1 MHLSSRKV
9 EKLIVIAIYLGFILW
24 SAAFIWR
31 SSFTVDGKR
40 YFSLFDDAMISMR
53 YAWNFSH
60 GLGLVWNAGDYVQG
74 YTNLLMTL
82 FMSIG
87 TLLFDKSTAVLFVQI
102 FGVIFMLISGFLSM
116 NIADQVIK
124 ETSHQT
130 KSIIRILALLCTFLY
145 YPLTYWSLM
154 GMETGLLTVLL
165 LLGVLFALKYSE
177 GLDKKYLYFS
187 TVSLALAYLTRNDS
201 IIFSFLIALY
211 ILWEILNKRA
221 GRKNIYHLIGAMALF
236 LLVVIG
242 QSLFQYLYYGEFL
255 PNTYTLK
262 LVGMPFKYRILN
274 GRNFVSLFL
283 QESVIVLIV
292 STLGFF
298 FGLRKK
304 GLLLYSIVLSS
315 IAYQIY
321 VGGDPWDY
329 WRIMSPTIPLLFVLF
344 LCTADAILSASTNI
358 QALTDY
364 LISKQKSSVIP
375 FMNNLLVILIFLIGI
390 YSVNARFLSEMVMK
404 DKPYQ
409 ADANKSNVY
418 VALAIDQITTKDA
431 SLGVFWAG
439 ALPYYS
445 DRKAIDFLGKSDKYI
460 ASLPPDMSGSVGWNG
475 IGSVPG
481 HNKYDLIYSII
492 KLKPTYVEDVKWGL
506 QDLTDW
512 ARTNYVPVHYKGVD
526 LLLLKDSPDVL
537 WEKVK

>member
-1 MHLSSRKV
+1 MQLSARKL
-9 EKLIVIAIYLGFILW
+9 ERLIVIAISLGFILW

-31 SSFTVDGKR
+31 LSFTVDGKR

-60 GLGLVWNAGDYVQG
+60 GLGLVWNAGEYVQG

-87 TLLFDKSTAVLFVQI
+87 TLLFDKSAAVLFVQI
-102 FGVIFMLISGFLSM
+102 FGVVFMLISGFLSM
-116 NIADQVIK
+116 NIADLIVE
-124 ETSHQT
+124 ETSLQT
-130 KSIIRILALLCTFLY
+130 KSIIRVLALLCTLLY
-145 YPLTYWSLM
+145 YPLIYWSLM

-165 LLGVLFALKYSE
+165 LSGVLFALKYGESM
-177 GLDKKYLYFS
+177 DKKYLYFS
-187 TVSLALAYLTRNDS
+187 ATFLVLAYLTRNDS
-201 IIFSFLIALY
+201 IIYSFLIALY
-211 ILWEILNKRA
+211 IFWETLNKKA
-221 GRKNIYHLIGAMALF
+221 GRKSIYHLIGAMALF
-236 LLVVIG
+236 LLVIIG

-262 LVGMPFKYRILN
+262 LVGMPFGYRILN
-274 GRNFVSLFL
+274 GRNFVNLFL
-283 QESVIVLIV
+283 QESGIVLTV

-321 VGGDPWDY
+321 VGGDPWNY
-329 WRIMSPTIPLLFVLF
+329 WRMMSPTIPLLFVLF
-344 LCTADAILSASTNI
+344 LCTTSAILNASTSI
-358 QALTDY
+358 QTFKNY
-364 LISKQKSSVIP
+364 LISRQKSSTIP
-375 FMNNLLVILIFLIGI
+375 FVNNLLVILIFLIGI
-390 YSVNARFLSEMVMK
+390 YSINARFLPEMDMK

-409 ADANKSNVY
+409 TDANKSNVY
-418 VALAIDQITTKDA
+418 VALAINQITTKDA

-460 ASLPPDMSGSVGWNG
+460 ASLSPDLSGSVGWNG

-481 HNKYDLIYSII
+481 HNKYDLNYSI
-492 KLKPTYVEDVKWGL
+492 KMLKPTYVEGVKWGL
-506 QDLTDW
+506 QDLTEW
-512 ARTNYVPVHYKGVD
+512 AKSNYVPVHYKGVD